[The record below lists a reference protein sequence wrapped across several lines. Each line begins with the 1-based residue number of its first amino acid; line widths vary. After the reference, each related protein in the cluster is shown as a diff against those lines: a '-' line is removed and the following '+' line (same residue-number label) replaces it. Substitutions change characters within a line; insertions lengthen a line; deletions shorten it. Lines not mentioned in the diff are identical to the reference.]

1 MSAKKSKKNK
11 TTASSVCRVNK
22 NANYT
27 VMSNYHLRS
36 TNLSLKAIG
45 LLSKVLSLPE
55 NWDYSISG
63 LTAICK
69 EKETAIKAA
78 LDELKHWGYLVVT
91 KLMPNETNSGRIEYV
106 YDFYEYS
113 EKDTPDAD
121 QNDDDTYD
129 EDGDV
134 STVSVKKAPQG
145 AEKQGIENLPLEI
158 LPIEIQ
164 AVENQGQINTKK
176 KIKKN
181 QILSDQVS
189 INQSPSDSEKAVENV
204 ENQTDGLIDGYISEK
219 EVYTDVV
226 KTNIEFPYFAEW
238 LGDEEEAEE
247 IVQMIVRRICS
258 RKKTERICGQ
268 DFPRE
273 VVKSA
278 MLKVDINVLENAIE
292 QMKRTDNVRNYES
305 YLISTLFNEANGK
318 RFKENAEG
326 RWAEYAVKRD
336 FGGYGG

>member
-1 MSAKKSKKNK
+1 
-11 TTASSVCRVNK
+11 
-22 NANYT
+22 
-27 VMSNYHLRS
+27 
-36 TNLSLKAIG
+36 
-45 LLSKVLSLPE
+45 
-55 NWDYSISG
+55 
-63 LTAICK
+63 
-69 EKETAIKAA
+69 
-78 LDELKHWGYLVVT
+78 
-91 KLMPNETNSGRIEYV
+91 MPNETNSGRIEYV

-121 QNDDDTYD
+121 ADQNDGDTYD

-134 STVSVKKAPQG
+134 STVSVKKSPQG

-204 ENQTDGLIDGYISEK
+204 ESQTDGLIDGYISEK

>member
-36 TNLSLKAIG
+36 TNVSLKAIG

-164 AVENQGQINTKK
+164 AVENQVQINTKK

-204 ENQTDGLIDGYISEK
+204 ESQTDGLIDGYISEK